1 VSAELT
7 RGGEEGNREKMGCGG
22 RREQG
27 KLSRRHVWI
36 LVVPGTGGVRRKV
49 QGAEYVLGV

>member
-1 VSAELT
+1 MSAELT
-7 RGGEEGNREKMGCGG
+7 RGGEEGNREKMGRGG

-27 KLSRRHVWI
+27 KQARRHVWI
-36 LVVPGTGGVRRKV
+36 LVVPGTGGVGRRV